1 MTLTVDL
8 DEQQTRLLEETA
20 RRLNVTVSELAR
32 AAINDLLTRQDDDFE
47 RAMERVLKKNAE
59 LYRRLA

>member
-8 DEQQTRLLEETA
+8 DEDQTRRLEETA

>member
-8 DEQQTRLLEETA
+8 DEQQLRRLEETA
-20 RRLNVTVSELAR
+20 RRLNVTIAELAR
-32 AAINDLLTRQDDDFE
+32 AAINDLLTRQDGDFE
-47 RAMERVLKKNAE
+47 RAAERVLKKNSE